1 MVCAREKQFAYELTN
16 LHDELV
22 SALEYIQVE
31 LTRFRAARCY
41 FVHRVH
47 FRLHETKPNTVLQ
60 KNNFVGKYLCSRT
73 QNKQT
78 YYVKQKSY
86 SLLMIFNT
94 NHRCETVAMLSY
106 AAGPTL
112 GRPQGILDGSIFK
125 GCGVCPLALRVYTDA
140 TFQCLDTR
148 SMQRYTFVLD
158 MNTWVHFECLFSTNS
173 LQYILVTVDQNSFK

>member
-1 MVCAREKQFAYELTN
+1 M
-16 LHDELV
+16 
-22 SALEYIQVE
+22 
-31 LTRFRAARCY
+31 TRFRAARCY

-86 SLLMIFNT
+86 SLLMILNT
-94 NHRCETVAMLSY
+94 NHRCETVPMLRNR
-106 AAGPTL
+106 PTLRMDTTIVHVIITCKRRQQNPYVLFRTCL

-140 TFQCLDTR
+140 TF
-148 SMQRYTFVLD
+148 
-158 MNTWVHFECLFSTNS
+158 
-173 LQYILVTVDQNSFK
+173 